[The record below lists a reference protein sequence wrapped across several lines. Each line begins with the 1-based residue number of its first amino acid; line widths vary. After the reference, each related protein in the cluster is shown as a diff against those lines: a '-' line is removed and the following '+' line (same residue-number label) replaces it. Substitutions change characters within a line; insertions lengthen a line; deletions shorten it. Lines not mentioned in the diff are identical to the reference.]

1 MYTIVKTSFST
12 KVCLAVLLEIQLIHL
27 ERKVYWTY
35 GEECENVI
43 FKKTMFS
50 RFAGDQILAFESENL
65 LSECKRLSKRHFQ
78 PEYV

>member
-1 MYTIVKTSFST
+1 MFSRFAGDPT
-12 KVCLAVLLEIQLIHL
+12 HPFG
-27 ERKVYWTY
+27 RKIYWAY
-35 GEECENVI
+35 GKECENVI